1 MTTPREQQFAEHAKV
16 RFERSCTT
24 LDDAT
29 RQALRNRRRAVLAT
43 VHSGGKGWQR
53 FIPAGAVATVM
64 AIAATLWLGPP
75 PATRWQSENGA
86 ISAQAALATAE
97 ESAQT
102 LDDDPDFYLWLASEP
117 IADVGFDAVPQFDE
131 ESTL

>member
-1 MTTPREQQFAEHAKV
+1 MKAPREQQFAEHAKA
-16 RFERSCTT
+16 RFERSCST

-29 RQALRNRRRAVLAT
+29 RQALRNRRRAVLAAM
-43 VHSGGKGWQR
+43 HSGGKRWQR

-64 AIAATLWLGPP
+64 AIAGVLWVGPP
-75 PATRWQSENGA
+75 PATRWQPEHGA

-117 IADVGFDAVPQFDE
+117 IADIGVDAAPQFDE
-131 ESTL
+131 ENAL